1 MRLEQGTNLYVER
14 RQVSSGISFA
24 TGYKT
29 YRAFYRRVGNLKL
42 SEINVHHVLQYL
54 DCPATSTAVY
64 RRRHSL
70 LQHLFEYWV
79 SRGEMTGLPMPPN
92 RPLQR
97 SNYLP
102 YIYTK
107 EEIRSLLRSTPLP
120 KTLNDKIHYKTL
132 RVALI
137 TLYAT
142 GATSGEVTR
151 LFHQNVDLQHGSII
165 FPESRLRAERFIPI
179 GRDLVRVA
187 LQYVAWK
194 ERTGL
199 RSEFFFPRVDGK
211 EISPRA
217 LRAHFERLRTTAN
230 IDSRGKS
237 SHRPLLR
244 DLRPTF
250 AVHRITSWIRRK
262 EDLNQ
267 MLPALAAYMGN
278 AGLETTERYL
288 QLAPERFRGALNKL
302 SPQKSHIRWRDDAAL
317 LEFLANL

>member
-14 RQVSSGISFA
+14 RQTSGISFA

-29 YRAFYRRVGNLKL
+29 YRAFFRRVGNLTL
-42 SEINVHHVLQYL
+42 SEINVHHVLQFL
-54 DCPATSTAVY
+54 DRPATSAATF

-70 LQHLFEYWV
+70 LRRFFEYWAA
-79 SRGEMTGLPMPPN
+79 RGEMTGLPMPPN
-92 RPLQR
+92 RPPQR
-97 SNYLP
+97 SRFLP

-107 EEIRSLLRSTPLP
+107 EEIRSLLRATPLL
-120 KTLNDKIHYKTL
+120 KTPNDKIHHKTL
-132 RVALI
+132 RAALL

-142 GATSGEVTR
+142 GATSGEITR
-151 LFHQNVDLQHGSII
+151 LVHENVDLQHGSII
-165 FPESRLRAERFIPI
+165 FSGNRLQATRSIPI
-179 GRDLVRVA
+179 GRNLVRVA
-187 LQYVAWK
+187 QQYVAWK

-211 EISPRA
+211 EISPRS
-217 LRAHFERLRTTAN
+217 LRAHFERLHTTAH
-230 IDSRGKS
+230 IVGREES

-250 AVHRITSWIRRK
+250 AVHQITSWIRRK

-278 AGLETTERYL
+278 AGLESTERYL
-288 QLAPERFRGALNKL
+288 QLAPERFRGALYKL
-302 SPQKSHIRWRDDAAL
+302 SPQKSHMRRRDDPAL
-317 LEFLANL
+317 LEFLAYL

>member
-14 RQVSSGISFA
+14 RQASGISFA

-29 YRAFYRRVGNLKL
+29 YRAFCRRVGNLTL
-42 SEINVHHVLQYL
+42 SEINVHHVLQFL
-54 DCPATSTAVY
+54 DRPATSATAF

-70 LQHLFEYWV
+70 LRRFFEYWAA
-79 SRGEMTGLPMPPN
+79 RGEVIGLPMPPN
-92 RPLQR
+92 RPPQR
-97 SNYLP
+97 SNFLP

-107 EEIRSLLRSTPLP
+107 EEIRSLLRSAPLP
-120 KTLNDKIHYKTL
+120 KTPNDKIHYKTL
-132 RVALI
+132 RAALL

-151 LFHQNVDLQHGSII
+151 LVHENVDLQHGSII
-165 FPESRLRAERFIPI
+165 FPESRLRAMRFIPI

-187 LQYVAWK
+187 QQYVAWK

-211 EISPRA
+211 EISSRT
-217 LRAHFERLRTTAN
+217 LRAHFERLRTTAH
-230 IDSRGKS
+230 IVGRGES

-250 AVHRITSWIRRK
+250 AVHQITSWIRRK

-278 AGLETTERYL
+278 AGLESTERYL
-288 QLAPERFRGALNKL
+288 QLAPERFRSALNKL
-302 SPQKSHIRWRDDAAL
+302 SPQKSHMRWRDDPAL